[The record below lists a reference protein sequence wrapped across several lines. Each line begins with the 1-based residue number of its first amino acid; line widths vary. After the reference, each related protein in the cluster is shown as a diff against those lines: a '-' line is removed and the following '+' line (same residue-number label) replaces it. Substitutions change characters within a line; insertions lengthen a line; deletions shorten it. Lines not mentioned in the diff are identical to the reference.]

1 MWATSTKTIAMM
13 LIVYYDTDME
23 EEDTKGIEAH
33 NKCKRTD
40 VTDLKSK
47 CYIELRTN
55 SYKCHFYQTH
65 AQSLPPLTSSMTDW
79 LTSVVEIFFDMTL
92 AFEVTN

>member
-33 NKCKRTD
+33 NKCKITKKNEQNEIEPKNVAWTD
-40 VTDLKSK
+40 VTD
-47 CYIELRTN
+47 
-55 SYKCHFYQTH
+55 
-65 AQSLPPLTSSMTDW
+65 
-79 LTSVVEIFFDMTL
+79 
-92 AFEVTN
+92 

>member
-40 VTDLKSK
+40 VTD
-47 CYIELRTN
+47 
-55 SYKCHFYQTH
+55 F
-65 AQSLPPLTSSMTDW
+65 
-79 LTSVVEIFFDMTL
+79 
-92 AFEVTN
+92 